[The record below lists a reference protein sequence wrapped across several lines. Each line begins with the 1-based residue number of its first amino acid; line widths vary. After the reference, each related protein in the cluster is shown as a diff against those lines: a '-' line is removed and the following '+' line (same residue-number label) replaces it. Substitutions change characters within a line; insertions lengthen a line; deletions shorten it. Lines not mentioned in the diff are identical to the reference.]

1 MARLALAH
9 MPRTT
14 NGLVINIHR
23 LHEAGIAGHVRGR
36 TIFQSVDGTH
46 QSAPY
51 APNTVLSRDAGQ
63 PDRRRLAMKHEID
76 TTSLMTLL
84 PLFVRAEDALARL
97 DERALRSSIAD
108 GFSERRHF
116 FDAVGALWVAGE
128 LVHLEDL
135 VLHDA
140 HMDARTPSH
149 ELTIAHA
156 VLRARRRIWTSD
168 TYWALSE
175 TGMTVLT
182 GIGGEQQRAPE
193 LKSAYRDHDNDD
205 HEPDAPLATE
215 LAEIDAILERS
226 SRLLDDLARGV
237 REAKPEPTRPERA
250 DDRLA
255 LLDDEDWDEAAR
267 LREWRSVISIADALP
282 PTLGAAVLF
291 DAWEQIEP
299 LRRQHWLGGLLVSG
313 YLRQRGK
320 ITSHLF
326 SFFAGLKTVRHER
339 RRSRQRLVRLQS
351 FLEAMVESADL
362 GLKEM
367 DRLSLAQQQ
376 MQMRFKDRRSNSS
389 LPNLA
394 QFVLSRPMVSSA
406 MVARELKVSGRGAL
420 NLLNDIGIREIT
432 GRGRYRAWGII

>member
-1 MARLALAH
+1 M
-9 MPRTT
+9 
-14 NGLVINIHR
+14 N
-23 LHEAGIAGHVRGR
+23 
-36 TIFQSVDGTH
+36 
-46 QSAPY
+46 
-51 APNTVLSRDAGQ
+51 
-63 PDRRRLAMKHEID
+63 HEID
-76 TTSLMTLL
+76 ATSLMTLL
-84 PLFVRAEDALARL
+84 PLFVQAEDALARL
-97 DERALRSSIAD
+97 DERALRSSIVE

-168 TYWALSE
+168 PYWALSE
-175 TGMTVLT
+175 AGMTVLT

-205 HEPDAPLATE
+205 HEPDAPLANE
-215 LAEIDAILERS
+215 LAEIDAVLARS

-237 REAKPEPTRPERA
+237 RDTNPEPARQERP

-267 LREWRSVISIADALP
+267 LREWRSVIAIADAFP

-299 LRRQHWLGGLLVSG
+299 LRRQHWLGGLLISG

-339 RRSRQRLVRLQS
+339 RRARQRLVRLQS

-362 GLKEM
+362 GMKEM
-367 DRLSLAQQQ
+367 DRLSLAQTQ

-389 LPNLA
+389 LPHLA